1 MSRRST
7 VRRVEEF
14 ALFDVLCEDGTRT
27 LNRKSTGSE
36 LVDIEVGLLAKTYIE
51 ARKLP
56 RSREN
61 HRTPVLDP
69 RASPLSPA
77 GARQRRQHRNP
88 RPEEKNAA

>member
-36 LVDIEVGLLAKTYIE
+36 LVDIEVGT
-51 ARKLP
+51 
-56 RSREN
+56 
-61 HRTPVLDP
+61 
-69 RASPLSPA
+69 
-77 GARQRRQHRNP
+77 ARQDLYRGPQIAEISGKPPDPIKSLTRMCRR
-88 RPEEKNAA
+88 